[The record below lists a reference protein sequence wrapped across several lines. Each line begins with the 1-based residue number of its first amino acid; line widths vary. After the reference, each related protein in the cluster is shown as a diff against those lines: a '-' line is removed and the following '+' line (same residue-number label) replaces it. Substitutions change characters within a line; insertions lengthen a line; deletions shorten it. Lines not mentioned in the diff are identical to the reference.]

1 MTKEIKEFDN
11 SLDSKFERRLNQIEK
26 KLDSI
31 STSKSLLSR
40 KETASLLSVNLSTL
54 YNWNKQGV
62 LKPFQIGG
70 RVFYRYKDIEE
81 SLTLLNQ
88 LSNEKR

>member
-11 SLDSKFERRLNQIEK
+11 SLDSKIERRLNQIEK